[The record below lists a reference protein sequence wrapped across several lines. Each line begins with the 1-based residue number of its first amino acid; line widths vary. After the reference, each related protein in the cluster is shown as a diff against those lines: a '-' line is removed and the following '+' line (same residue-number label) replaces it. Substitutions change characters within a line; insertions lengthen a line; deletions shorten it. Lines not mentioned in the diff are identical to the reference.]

1 MKLITIITILSAI
14 LLIALILM
22 YENNIHYLKS
32 LGYWYANSTY
42 ICNLTAQN
50 IQKCYSASQYLCVP
64 ISAHGFKCQKN
75 SIYNVYTDPNISNI
89 LNISI

>member
-14 LLIALILM
+14 LLIVLIVM
-22 YENNIHYLKS
+22 YKTNINYLKH
-32 LGYWYANSTY
+32 LDYWYANATF

-64 ISAHGFKCQKN
+64 ISTHGFRCQKN
-75 SIYNVYTDPNISNI
+75 SIYKVYTDPINIS
-89 LNISI
+89 